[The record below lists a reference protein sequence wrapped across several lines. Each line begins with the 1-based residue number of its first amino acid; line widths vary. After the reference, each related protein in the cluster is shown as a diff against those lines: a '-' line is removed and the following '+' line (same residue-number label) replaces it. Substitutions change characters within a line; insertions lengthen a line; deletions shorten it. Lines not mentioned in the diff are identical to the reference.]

1 MAVVREDGVVKSK
14 TGMRLLIGAVVVC
27 AVVYA
32 ASPLLAA
39 RGLVQA
45 AKAGDEAG
53 LERHVDFPAF
63 RASLKEELSGR
74 LMGELSGGDRRL
86 AALGMVF
93 GKALVEGAVDSLVT
107 PQTIA
112 VMVQE
117 GEAPSPR
124 QVVEAETKPD
134 EPKSRVRQS
143 WGYRDLNTFAVTL
156 TRDDKPDEQVAL
168 LMTRR
173 NLVQWKLSAVDLSR
187 PQ

>member
-1 MAVVREDGVVKSK
+1 MVKSK
-14 TGMRLLIGAVVVC
+14 TGMRLLLGVALILGLI
-27 AVVYA
+27 YG
-32 ASPLLAA
+32 ASPLLSA

-45 AKAGDEAG
+45 AKAGDVAG

-63 RASLKEELSGR
+63 RASLKEELGNRMMS
-74 LMGELSGGDRRL
+74 ELSGRDRKL

-93 GKALVEGAVDSLVT
+93 GKSLVSSAVDVLVT

-112 VMVQE
+112 AMVQE
-117 GEAPSPR
+117 GEAPSAR
-124 QVVEAETKPD
+124 HVLEAEPRRD

-143 WGYRDLNTFAVTL
+143 WSYRDLNTFAVTL

-173 NLVQWKLSAVDLSR
+173 NLIQWKLSGVDLSS